1 MKRLIIR
8 DKLTDVFGMANLIP
22 RRTGLQANIWSEH
35 SGILYNVSHKNNP
48 QVKIKSGEYQVSV
61 TIEESPQIIVKN
73 TSHPKKSDEIHVK
86 EAIDYIGR
94 NYDVFL
100 KHYLDETDDFD
111 DEDLFNS
118 LRERGEYK

>member
-1 MKRLIIR
+1 MKRLLIR
-8 DKLTDVFGMANLIP
+8 NESSDVFGMANLIP

-35 SGILYNVSHKNNP
+35 SGILYNVSHTNNP
-48 QVKIKSGEYQVSV
+48 LVKIKSGDYQVSV
-61 TIEESPQIIVKN
+61 TIEENPKILIEN
-73 TSHPKKSDEIHVK
+73 TFHLKKSDELNVK

-100 KHYLDETDDFD
+100 KHYLDENDDFD

>member
-1 MKRLIIR
+1 MKRLILR

-22 RRTGLQANIWSEH
+22 RRTGLHANIWSEH

-73 TSHPKKSDEIHVK
+73 TSYPKKSDEIHVK

-100 KHYLDETDDFD
+100 KHYLDENDDFD

-118 LRERGEYK
+118 LRERGEYR

>member
-48 QVKIKSGEYQVSV
+48 RVKIKSGEYQVSV